1 MKIIYNIICHILA
14 IALAVVLLCGCA
26 SGPTGPVLSRTLV
39 DRSLINGKT
48 TKADVIALLGEP
60 RSTVSGNFA
69 GVQVDTWAYAQALYH
84 SAAAEKGIGEALLH
98 GMDNDKIQYSYL
110 SVTFDANGRVTGHTF
125 GNSITRATY

>member
-1 MKIIYNIICHILA
+1 MKILIYNILA
-14 IALAVVLLCGCA
+14 TALAVVSLCGCA

-48 TKADVIALLGEP
+48 TKADVVALLGEP

-69 GVQVDTWAYAQALYH
+69 GLQIDTWAYAQALYH

-98 GMDNDKIQYSYL
+98 AMDNDKIEYSYL
-110 SVTFDANGRVTGHTF
+110 SITFD
-125 GNSITRATY
+125 